1 MVVEERRGARVGTV
15 SGLALL
21 TGGTAVAA
29 VAGGAHSV
37 FATLLLGLLAL
48 GMSHSLWVEI
58 RRQARRRT
66 PGGWARA
73 DTVNT
78 VLLGCWAEAA
88 LILTIV
94 EGGPTP
100 VRAVGAALTMAYVC
114 CCVFFV
120 TERRRALASQP
131 ATEPRNEASEPVPT
145 PGAHPAGRDI

>member
-1 MVVEERRGARVGTV
+1 VEERREARIGTV

-29 VAGGAHSV
+29 VAGGSHSV

-58 RRQARRRT
+58 RRQAHRRS

-73 DTVNT
+73 DTVNA

-88 LILTIV
+88 LILTII
-94 EGGPTP
+94 EAGPAP
-100 VRAVGAALTMAYVC
+100 VRAVGGALTLAYAC
-114 CCVFFV
+114 CCAFFV
-120 TERRRALASQP
+120 TERRRTIAALSSP
-131 ATEPRNEASEPVPT
+131 EPEAEPVSM
-145 PGAHPAGRDI
+145 PGALPAGREF